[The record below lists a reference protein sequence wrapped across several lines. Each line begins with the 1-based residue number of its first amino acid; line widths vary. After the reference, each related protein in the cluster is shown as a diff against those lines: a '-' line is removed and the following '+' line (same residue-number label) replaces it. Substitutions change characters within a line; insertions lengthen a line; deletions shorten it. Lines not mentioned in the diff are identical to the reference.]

1 MEPILC
7 INTCTHARN
16 VYRFKLVEL
25 KSNLFIANFTTAS
38 DINTIGSYL
47 TSKQLL
53 SSERNQKP
61 LHAYFIDEKK
71 AFTGID
77 PWAHFC
83 K

>member
-7 INTCTHARN
+7 INTCTHAIN

-25 KSNLFIANFTTAS
+25 KSNLFIANFTTAL
-38 DINTIGSYL
+38 DINNIGCFL

-61 LHAYFIDEKK
+61 LQAYCTNEKK
-71 AFTGID
+71 
-77 PWAHFC
+77 HSQV
-83 K
+83 